1 MATSPPSITALPA
14 PPDPN
19 NRATF
24 NTLAYPWSV
33 AQQTLAT
40 QVAAVATNV
49 YDNAVDGATQAA
61 LATTNGQ
68 AQVTLATTQA
78 NLATTQAALATTNGQ
93 AQVTLAAAQVT
104 LATAK
109 AVLTAADAVATAAD
123 RVQTGLDRTATGT
136 SASDAEAS
144 RVAADKRYLGSK
156 ATAPTLDNQGAALA
170 TGAVYYDTALSKVRT
185 WTGSAWVEGISA
197 VAGVTSVN
205 GQTGALTG
213 IVDLTTAQALTNKT
227 LTAPVINNPTGTGFV
242 TSVNSMAG
250 AVTISV
256 LPLFELGVI

>member
-40 QVAAVATNV
+40 QVGAVAANV
-49 YDNAVDGATQAA
+49 YDNAVDGA
-61 LATTNGQ
+61 
-68 AQVTLATTQA
+68 
-78 NLATTQAALATTNGQ
+78 TQAALATTNGQ

-197 VAGVTSVN
+197 VSGVTSVN

-213 IVDLTTAQALTNKT
+213 IVDLTTAQTLTNIT